1 VRTAARNTGLLVCLF
16 GAIGWNASGQAR
28 DKYELPDGD
37 GKVLME
43 RICMGCHGLG
53 TTLYE
58 NHAEARWKFIVDVMV
73 SRGAVGTDAE
83 LATVVKYLAKNFGK
97 S

>member
-16 GAIGWNASGQAR
+16 GAVGWNASGQAR

-58 NHAEARWKFIVDVMV
+58 NHTEAQWKSIVDVMV
-73 SRGAVGTDAE
+73 SRGAEGTDGE

-97 S
+97 A